1 VTPADNERAPET
13 DAPDCPLRP
22 VRTASGRHHLPLEPL
37 HRAGAQP
44 ACLGG
49 IDDAPAAGQ
58 QLARLLKPGVMR
70 DYCDIDFERRI
81 IRINHAMHRRD
92 GTLCIVATMSF

>member
-1 VTPADNERAPET
+1 
-13 DAPDCPLRP
+13 
-22 VRTASGRHHLPLEPL
+22 
-37 HRAGAQP
+37 
-44 ACLGG
+44 
-49 IDDAPAAGQ
+49 
-58 QLARLLKPGVMR
+58 MR